1 MRKNKKEAQKKKKEK
16 LIIKKTLEE
25 QIAKNAED
33 DKKILNLII
42 NQNSSPSQNINNL
55 YNSYNEKKIE
65 NHIRHLNKFDLEY
78 SEISDKYNDNDSQ
91 EESKDSTNELNQSE
105 GLYVILTY
113 FPVSEKVEKQALRRA
128 GRKGENGSDEL

>member
-16 LIIKKTLEE
+16 LKIKKTLEE

-55 YNSYNEKKIE
+55 YNSYNEKK
-65 NHIRHLNKFDLEY
+65 N
-78 SEISDKYNDNDSQ
+78 
-91 EESKDSTNELNQSE
+91 
-105 GLYVILTY
+105 
-113 FPVSEKVEKQALRRA
+113 
-128 GRKGENGSDEL
+128 